1 MRICRGRACPA
12 RACIYLAVAVHGLS
26 AADTPKVTFL
36 RDVAPILNKA
46 GCTSGT
52 CHGAAKGKNGFKLS
66 LRGYD
71 PQFDY
76 ETLLYD
82 LSGRRFNRADPGS
95 SLMLAKPTQ
104 QIAHGGGL
112 RFETGSG
119 YYKTIYN
126 WIAQG
131 VPFGDPAADTV
142 RSLHAEPAEVFMNA
156 PGESAVVKVTAIY
169 GDGGTRDVTRE
180 AIVES
185 NVPDLA
191 TVTDASVKG
200 VRTGEATL
208 LVRYQGNL
216 TTVPVTVL
224 NPKPGFQWKPLPQNN
239 YIDKALDAKL
249 QRLKIQPSDL
259 VDDAGFL
266 RRVSLDLAGH
276 LPAPAEVRAFV
287 ADASRTKRSAAIDKL
302 ISSPAYVDHWTLKW
316 GDLLQN
322 NRKYLGEKGAYEFR
336 EWIRESLAQ
345 GKPYDRMVRE
355 MLTAR
360 GSSYE
365 NPAANFFRVTRD
377 PKPTME
383 KTTQVFLGVRM
394 VCAQCHDHP
403 FERWTQNQY
412 YEMAAFFSAVGLRPG
427 YEVGEEIL
435 YDQRQDFDMKHP
447 KDSRVMNPKF
457 IVPAT
462 WSAEAAPG
470 LAVPTDQR
478 RRMVYAEWLTAK
490 DNPFFAKS
498 TVNRVWSYF
507 FGRGIIDPVD
517 DIRASNPPAN
527 PALLD
532 ALAKDFVAHDFDL
545 RYLMRTIANSRAYQT
560 SIATNDWNAQ
570 DTENFSHAVPRR
582 LSAEELMDALAQA
595 TGVRPVFAEA
605 PPDTLA
611 EQITDPH
618 IGKDGFLD
626 LFGRPSRESSCEC
639 ERRSDLSLPQALN
652 LVNGRTIS
660 DAVADAKGRIA
671 RAILGG
677 RPDRDLVEE
686 LYLASLSRPPNAAE
700 LEKGL
705 KYLETTTGR
714 AARAQDLLWALVNSK
729 AFLYN
734 Y

>member
-1 MRICRGRACPA
+1 MAPRIGNRF
-12 RACIYLAVAVHGLS
+12 LAVQCLFLTGALS
-26 AADTPKVTFL
+26 AADAPKVSFL

-46 GCTSGT
+46 GCTSGP

-76 ETLLYD
+76 EALLYD
-82 LSGRRFNRADPGS
+82 LSGRRFNRAEPAR

-104 QIAHGGGL
+104 QAPHGGGL
-112 RFETGSG
+112 RFEADSD
-119 YYKTIYN
+119 YYKVIYN

-131 VPFGDPAADTV
+131 VPFGDARVDAV
-142 RSLHAEPAEVFMNA
+142 HRLQVAPAEIFMKA
-156 PGESAVVKVTAIY
+156 PDESATVKIAATYA
-169 GDGGTRDVTRE
+169 DGSSRDVTRE
-180 AIVES
+180 ATVES
-185 NVPDLA
+185 NVPDVA
-191 TVTDASVKG
+191 AVTDASVKG
-200 VRTGEATL
+200 VRVGEATL
-208 LVRYQGNL
+208 LVRYQGTL

-224 NPKPGFQWKPLPQNN
+224 NPKPGFTWKQLPQNN
-239 YIDKALDAKL
+239 YIDRMIDAKL
-249 QRLKIQPSDL
+249 QRLKIQPSPA

-266 RRVSLDLAGH
+266 RRVSLDLTGR
-276 LPAPAEVRAFV
+276 LPTPVEVRAFL
-287 ADASRTKRSAAIDKL
+287 ADASKTKRSNVIEKL
-302 ISSPAYVDHWTLKW
+302 IASPAYVDHWTLKW

-336 EWIRESLAQ
+336 EWTRESIAQ
-345 GKPYDRMVRE
+345 NKPYDRMVRE
-355 MLTAR
+355 MLNAG

-377 PKPTME
+377 AKPTME
-383 KTTQVFLGVRM
+383 RTTQVFLGVRM

-412 YEMAAFFSAVGLRPG
+412 YEMAAFFSAVGVRPG
-427 YEVGEEIL
+427 YEVGEEIV
-435 YDQRQDFDMKHP
+435 YDQRQDFAMKHP
-447 KDSRVMNPKF
+447 KDGRVMNPKF
-457 IVPAT
+457 ILPAKPLG
-462 WSAEAAPG
+462 AAAAP
-470 LAVPTDQR
+470 TDVR
-478 RRMVYAEWLTAK
+478 RRTAYAEWLTAT

-498 TVNRVWSYF
+498 AVNRVWSYF

-517 DIRASNPPAN
+517 DIRASNPPSN

-532 ALAKDFVAHDFDL
+532 ALTKDFLAHDFDL

-560 SIATNDWNAQ
+560 SIDTNEWNEKDTDNFAHAT
-570 DTENFSHAVPRR
+570 PRR
-582 LSAEELMDALAQA
+582 LSAETLMDALAFA
-595 TGVRPVFAEA
+595 TGVRPVFPEA

-611 EQITDPH
+611 EQLTDPH

-626 LFGRPSRESSCEC
+626 LFGRPSRESPCEC

-652 LVNGRTIS
+652 LVNGKTIS
-660 DAVADAKGRIA
+660 DAVADSAGRIA
-671 RAILGG
+671 KAVLSGK
-677 RPDRDLVEE
+677 PDRELIEE
-686 LYLASLSRPPNAAE
+686 LYLASLSRPPTDAE
-700 LEKGL
+700 LDKAL
-705 KYLETTTGR
+705 KYLQAGSGR

>member
-1 MRICRGRACPA
+1 
-12 RACIYLAVAVHGLS
+12 
-26 AADTPKVTFL
+26 VTFL

-131 VPFGDPAADTV
+131 VAFGDPAADTV

-224 NPKPGFQWKPLPQNN
+224 NPKPGFQWKQLPQNN

-276 LPAPAEVRAFV
+276 LPAPPEVRAFV
-287 ADASRTKRSAAIDKL
+287 ADAFRTKRSAAIDKL

-365 NPAANFFRVTRD
+365 NPAANFYRVTRD

-560 SIATNDWNAQ
+560 SIATNEWNAQ

-660 DAVADAKGRIA
+660 DAVADANGRIA
-671 RAILGG
+671 KSILGG
-677 RPDRDLVEE
+677 RPDRELVEE
-686 LYLASLSRPPNAAE
+686 LYLASLSRPPTAAE